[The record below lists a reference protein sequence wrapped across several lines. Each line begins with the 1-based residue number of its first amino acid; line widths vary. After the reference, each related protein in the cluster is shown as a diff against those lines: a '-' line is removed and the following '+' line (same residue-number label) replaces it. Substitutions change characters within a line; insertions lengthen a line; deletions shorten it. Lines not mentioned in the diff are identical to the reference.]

1 MNCKEALDIMNI
13 NYSTINY
20 NDITPEFLKKQY
32 RKMALQHHPDKCG
45 NSPESTLKF
54 QQIHEAYEVLQREI
68 IKENDDTAA
77 HSDEYVYIDILQLF
91 MKSVLQGKYNDI
103 VLQIVKQIV
112 IGCKQVSAHVFDNV
126 DKENCMRIYQFLSL
140 NRLMF
145 HLSNELLDNIREIVV
160 KKYDNVQVYK
170 LNPSIDDILENNLY
184 KLYVNDTLFLVPL
197 WHNEVYF
204 DCSGC
209 EIIVIC
215 QPQLEEHITID
226 DDNNIHVV
234 TNVTLTE
241 LTHIL
246 NGQTNGI
253 TNIIVKIG
261 KKECRIPVDELF
273 IKRQQYYKLK
283 HQGISHIKHELDDI
297 AEKSDIIINVLM
309 N

>member
-13 NYSTINY
+13 NHLTINY
-20 NDITPEFLKKQY
+20 NDITHEYLKKQY

-45 NSPESTLKF
+45 NSPESNLKF

-68 IKENDDTAA
+68 IKGDNLNVESNPT
-77 HSDEYVYIDILQLF
+77 SEYVYIDILQLF

-103 VLQIVKQIV
+103 VLQIVLQIV
-112 IGCKQVSAHVFDNV
+112 VGYKQVSTHIFENV
-126 DKENCMRIYQFLSL
+126 DKDNCMRIYQFLSL

-170 LNPSIDDILENNLY
+170 LNPSIDDILDNNVY

-215 QPQLEEHITID
+215 QPQLDEHVTID
-226 DDNNIHVV
+226 DDNNVHV
-234 TNVTLTE
+234 TINLTLAE
-241 LTHIL
+241 MSNIL
-246 NGQTNGI
+246 YGTQ
-253 TNIIVKIG
+253 NIIVKIG
-261 KKECRIPVDELF
+261 KQEFVIPVNELF
-273 IKRQQYYKLK
+273 VRRHQYYKL
-283 HQGISHIKHELDDI
+283 QNRGISHIKTELYDI
-297 AEKSDIIINVLM
+297 NDKTDIIINVVIC
-309 N
+309 

>member
-1 MNCKEALDIMNI
+1 
-13 NYSTINY
+13 
-20 NDITPEFLKKQY
+20 
-32 RKMALQHHPDKCG
+32 
-45 NSPESTLKF
+45 
-54 QQIHEAYEVLQREI
+54 
-68 IKENDDTAA
+68 
-77 HSDEYVYIDILQLF
+77 
-91 MKSVLQGKYNDI
+91 
-103 VLQIVKQIV
+103 
-112 IGCKQVSAHVFDNV
+112 
-126 DKENCMRIYQFLSL
+126 MRIYQFLSL

-215 QPQLEEHITID
+215 QPQLEEHVSID

-234 TNVTLTE
+234 TNVTLADM
-241 LTHIL
+241 THIL
-246 NGQTNGI
+246 NGSTNGI
-253 TNIIVKIG
+253 KNIIVKIG
-261 KKECRIPVDELF
+261 KKECRIPLDELF
-273 IKRQQYYKLK
+273 VKRQQYYKLK
-283 HQGISHIKHELDDI
+283 HQGISHIKPELDDI
-297 AEKSDIIINVLM
+297 ADKSEVIINVLM